1 MGIFSNNA
9 LIPLLHKH
17 NNNFK
22 KLVRVK
28 YNVKPHKAS
37 ELAITEN
44 EHETDF
50 IFMNGYE
57 IKIMRFRLFL
67 SEQREKNIKNSII
80 NGQTNKQT
88 MNKHNTLNTTLLM
101 VICDPCC
108 IVFHFSLA
116 DILIG

>member
-1 MGIFSNNA
+1 MLGSNN
-9 LIPLLHKH
+9 
-17 NNNFK
+17 
-22 KLVRVK
+22 
-28 YNVKPHKAS
+28 NVKPHKAS

-80 NGQTNKQT
+80 WTNQQTDNEQT
-88 MNKHNTLNTTLLM
+88 QYIKHYFVDGYL
-101 VICDPCC
+101 
-108 IVFHFSLA
+108 
-116 DILIG
+116 

>member
-9 LIPLLHKH
+9 LIQILHKH
-17 NNNFK
+17 NNNLK
-22 KLVRVK
+22 NLLGSNN
-28 YNVKPHKAS
+28 NVKPHKAS

-44 EHETDF
+44 EHQTDF

-80 NGQTNKQT
+80 HGQTKKQT

-101 VICDPCC
+101 VICDPRC